1 VTAIV
6 LVIDSPG
13 GDAAG
18 CCELGRWIRQRAVAS
33 GKAIYAF
40 TDSVA
45 ASAAY
50 AIACSA
56 TAGIFLAP
64 TARVGSV
71 GVITVAAEQSAA
83 DRAMGLQFSVV
94 TSGARKADGHPHVP
108 ISDGAISAMQS
119 QVDAYAALFYAH
131 VAELRGLP
139 VADVQ
144 ALEAAVF
151 IGAGAV
157 GARLADQVTTF
168 DELIAMVAKGG
179 STTELSIRA
188 KGSAEMTFE
197 EMLAALQK
205 AAEGDGEEADK
216 AKKMLKAI
224 EPEEAPKSKKDAK
237 AEGEDDEEEAPKS
250 KKDAK
255 AEGEDDEEEAPKSKD
270 ATKAIGGSATAEL
283 ATQVQRLSAKV
294 TGLQS
299 YKAEQERAKLI
310 ATRPDL
316 APELVAI
323 LTKKDKA
330 GAFITPM
337 ATVREVCKGV
347 PGAKKKDLAAAE
359 KAVVTRGAGQGGNI
373 LGGVTR
379 VSSAADELDNAF
391 GLTPSKGGIRR
402 EGARMVFAAMT
413 PEEARVAASKTKK
426 EA

>member
-1 VTAIV
+1 MTAIV

-250 KKDAK
+250 K
-255 AEGEDDEEEAPKSKD
+255 D